1 MQLGE
6 GGRICYG
13 GQASFDCSKKKE
25 RGGGLTAS
33 NKKGLGLDIRGQLL
47 GKFQHFLFQFFS
59 KQDEGSPYKDNT
71 TGADLV
77 DNAIAPGKIHNY
89 VWEVPARAGPG
100 PNDTDCLTW
109 GYYSDVNP
117 VKDTNTGL
125 VGALVIC
132 RKVTL
137 INRYWLRLRILASKA
152 SGGWRPRRSA
162 YFFISYKSYA
172 FKIFPTSKYVTV
184 WPYWQISS
192 KSSYEVL
199 GHLRWLD
206 AVFSGS
212 IPPKYEFKL
221 RRH

>member
-152 SGGWRPRRSA
+152 SADGA
-162 YFFISYKSYA
+162 LVDLHIFSYR
-172 FKIFPTSKYVTV
+172 INRMHSKYFQLQSMSQYGHIGRFLPNLVMK
-184 WPYWQISS
+184 YWDI
-192 KSSYEVL
+192 
-199 GHLRWLD
+199 
-206 AVFSGS
+206 
-212 IPPKYEFKL
+212 
-221 RRH
+221 